1 MIVISY
7 NAIQETVLVYKESVD
22 ELMEIMQYITQNA
35 LELIPVLYILGMI
48 LKNTERISDRYIPV
62 ILLTFGIVGAIAI
75 MGLNIEAIIQG
86 VLVTGATVY
95 ANQLVKQKGK
105 DK

>member
-1 MIVISY
+1 MISSY
-7 NAIQETVLVYKESVD
+7 NAIQETVSVYKESVD

-62 ILLTFGIVGAIAI
+62 ILLAFGIAGAIAI
-75 MGLNIEAIIQG
+75 MGLNIESVIQG